1 MLQTSRDSRHDR
13 LNMSSIVD
21 SLEQAG
27 MELDELW
34 TDAVS
39 HGSEDSVVLG
49 EASQDVHRALIALT
63 SG

>member
-1 MLQTSRDSRHDR
+1 
-13 LNMSSIVD
+13 MSSIVD